1 MSGSAAVT
9 ALKAKGN
16 DAFRAGDFAMAKS
29 HYAEALALL
38 CRPENESSGT
48 PAEGDDL
55 TLALRSNS
63 AECHLRLDDWEAAH
77 AAATAALALNPG
89 HVKSLARQKRAQ
101 MALDMLQSLPPAG
114 PTVAGVTI
122 CTQAE
127 RRRAVRAMLTLR
139 RPELSMAERATC
151 IEKDG
156 VQDDRLFD
164 LMALMVRSTDLRDAP
179 RLPSVIE

>member
-1 MSGSAAVT
+1 MSGSAAAT

-16 DAFRAGDFAMAKS
+16 DAFRAGDFATAQS

-55 TLALRSNS
+55 TLALHSNS

-77 AAATAALALNPG
+77 AAATAALALDPG

-114 PTVAGVTI
+114 PTAAGVTI
-122 CTQAE
+122 CTQVE

-164 LMALMVRSTDLRDAP
+164 LMALMVRSTDLRDDP